1 MSVELSPGEAAEIA
15 NSAYALRLSADMLD
29 AATAA
34 PRARGAFDLLGGA
47 RLTGVTGL
55 GAAALQ
61 QRTGFGYVAF
71 GKGVRQGEC
80 LVSVR
85 GTFKTSA
92 CDWITNARMAGVRGP
107 SGFPVH
113 AGFWAAAQS
122 LLSQVRRELRS
133 RRDVSTIH
141 VVGHSLGG
149 AIATLMADSL
159 GDTGCGLKLYTFGAP
174 RSGVELHA
182 EYLTDKLGAGNIHRA
197 WHDTDPVPMVPIFPY
212 SHVPCRSP
220 GHAMKG
226 PGQRVNVDAHLM
238 PEYMRSVGESTWAS
252 LPVLQPKLG
261 SLESAEAWLA
271 QAADSGG
278 ASIMLSATALRL
290 VLSAL
295 DWILKQ
301 LGNAAGLT
309 LFGGA
314 TIIDSLARLL
324 YSGALQSIR
333 MAGMIRN
340 LMLAAM
346 RFMGRVASASV
357 SITVDFVQY
366 VLGLLFRFIS
376 TVALRAVEA
385 FTG

>member
-1 MSVELSPGEAAEIA
+1 
-15 NSAYALRLSADMLD
+15 
-29 AATAA
+29 
-34 PRARGAFDLLGGA
+34 
-47 RLTGVTGL
+47 
-55 GAAALQ
+55 
-61 QRTGFGYVAF
+61 
-71 GKGVRQGEC
+71 
-80 LVSVR
+80 
-85 GTFKTSA
+85 
-92 CDWITNARMAGVRGP
+92 
-107 SGFPVH
+107 
-113 AGFWAAAQS
+113 
-122 LLSQVRRELRS
+122 
-133 RRDVSTIH
+133 
-141 VVGHSLGG
+141 
-149 AIATLMADSL
+149 
-159 GDTGCGLKLYTFGAP
+159 
-174 RSGVELHA
+174 
-182 EYLTDKLGAGNIHRA
+182 
-197 WHDTDPVPMVPIFPY
+197 
-212 SHVPCRSP
+212 
-220 GHAMKG
+220 MKG

-278 ASIMLSATALRL
+278 ASILLSATALRL

-333 MAGMIRN
+333 LAGMIRN